1 MLCYNVMWEFY
12 KKWDIMAFCFRK
24 TREMQQKQTLKELPV
39 SERPYEKCEQ
49 YGVTCL
55 SDAELLAVIIK
66 CGTKNMTAIDIANQ
80 ILGYS
85 KETPGLNVLN
95 YLSLQ
100 ELMSIEGIGKVKS
113 IQLLCVAELTKRMVR
128 EKKKEARALLSP
140 NEVADYYMQD
150 LRHLT
155 YEQVILLM
163 VDIKNHI
170 IKDVIISKG
179 TVSLS
184 IADPREIFI
193 NAVKYGAVRILLL
206 HNHPSGDPTPSK
218 ADISL
223 TMRVKEAGELIGI
236 QLLDHIIIGDNIYI
250 SLKEQGIL

>member
-1 MLCYNVMWEFY
+1 
-12 KKWDIMAFCFRK
+12 
-24 TREMQQKQTLKELPV
+24 MQQKQTLKELPV

-49 YGVTCL
+49 YGVTSL
-55 SDAELLAVIIK
+55 SDAELLAAIIK
-66 CGTKNMTAIDIANQ
+66 CGTKNKTAIDISNQ
-80 ILGYS
+80 ILNYS
-85 KETPGLNVLN
+85 KEIPGLNILN

-100 ELMSIEGIGKVKS
+100 ELMSIEGIGKVKA
-113 IQLLCVAELTKRMVR
+113 IQLLCIAELSKRMAK
-128 EKKKEARALLSP
+128 EKKRKTIALLTP
-140 NEVADYYMQD
+140 DAVADYYMQD

-155 YEQVILLM
+155 YEKVILLM
-163 VDIKNHI
+163 VDVKNHI

-179 TVSLS
+179 TVNFS
-184 IADPREIFI
+184 IAEPREIFI
-193 NAVKYGAVRILLL
+193 NALKHGAVRILLL

-223 TMRVKEAGELIGI
+223 TMRIKDAGELIGI

>member
-1 MLCYNVMWEFY
+1 MWEFY
-12 KKWDIMAFCFRK
+12 RKWDIRTFCFIK

-49 YGVTCL
+49 NGVTAL

-66 CGTKNMTAIDIANQ
+66 CGTKNMTAVDIAKR
-80 ILGYS
+80 ILNYS
-85 KETPGLNVLN
+85 EEMPGLNILN

-100 ELMSIEGIGKVKS
+100 ELMSVEGIGKVKA
-113 IQLLCVAELTKRMVR
+113 IQLLCIAELSKRMAR
-128 EKKKEARALLSP
+128 EKKRETRALLTPS
-140 NEVADYYMQD
+140 EVADYYMQD

-163 VDIKNHI
+163 VDVKNHI

-179 TVSLS
+179 TVNLS
-184 IADPREIFI
+184 IAEPREIFI
-193 NAVKYGAVRILLL
+193 NAMKYGAVRILLL
-206 HNHPSGDPTPSK
+206 HNHPSGDPAPSK
-218 ADISL
+218 ADITL
-223 TMRVKEAGELIGI
+223 TMRIKEAGELIGI
-236 QLLDHIIIGDNIYI
+236 QLLDHIIIGDNRYI

>member
-1 MLCYNVMWEFY
+1 MWEFY
-12 KKWDIMAFCFRK
+12 RKWDIRAFCFIK

-49 YGVTCL
+49 NGAAVL
-55 SDAELLAVIIK
+55 SDAELLAAIIK
-66 CGTKNMTAIDIANQ
+66 CGTKNMTAVDIAKQ
-80 ILGYS
+80 ILNYS
-85 KETPGLNVLN
+85 EEMPGLNILN

-100 ELMSIEGIGKVKS
+100 ELMSVEGIGKVKA
-113 IQLLCVAELTKRMVR
+113 IQLLCIAELSKRMAR
-128 EKKKEARALLSP
+128 EKKRETRALLTP

-163 VDIKNHI
+163 VDVKNHI

-179 TVSLS
+179 TVNLS
-184 IADPREIFI
+184 IAEPREIFI

-218 ADISL
+218 ADITL
-223 TMRVKEAGELIGI
+223 TMRIKEAGELIGI
-236 QLLDHIIIGDNIYI
+236 QLLDHIIIGDNMYI
-250 SLKEQGIL
+250 SLKEQGML